1 MAAAG
6 VLDLALHGHDA
17 AAAEVVA
24 AADRLRDL
32 QDDQPWGQPY
42 APADGWDWGSN
53 GRILDNLVVLAI
65 AHELTGRSELLA
77 AATRGLDYLLGGNAL
92 GQSYVTGYGTDFTR
106 HQRTRH
112 FAHDLDPALPASAGR
127 RARRWP
133 DLQGPSGL
141 SVRPAAGGPAAAAP
155 LPRRADVGDDERRLH
170 PLERAA
176 RLDRRPV
183 DPVSEPFPTGFK
195 FGASSAAYQIEGAT
209 AEDGRGESIWDRFCR
224 VPGAVAGGATGDRA
238 CDHYH
243 RWREDLDL
251 MAALRLETY
260 RFSIAW
266 PRVQP
271 DGRGPLNG
279 KGVDFYRRL
288 ASGLRERGIDPVAT
302 LYHGDLPAAL
312 QDRGGWA
319 ARETAARFAEHAGRM
334 ADALGDIVGHWI
346 THNEPWGVAFLGHAE
361 GTKAPGLRD
370 WPTALQVAHHL
381 LLSHGLAVRALR
393 TSRAD
398 ATVGITLNLAPVRA
412 ASSSPA
418 DVEAARRE
426 DGHVNRWFLDP
437 LLRGGYP
444 DDLAARYEQR
454 VGSFEIHDGD
464 LETIATPIDVLGI
477 NYYHPA
483 WVRAARAAEPLGL
496 EHVPP
501 PPPTSPLGWQID
513 PQGLRELLARLVRDY
528 GRRPIWITE
537 NGIPGDSLDDHA
549 RVDYLAA
556 HLEALGAA
564 IADGADVR
572 RYFVWS
578 FLDSF
583 EWELGYG
590 ARFGLVHV
598 DFETQRRTLKRSARW
613 YRDRIA
619 RAR

>member
-1 MAAAG
+1 M
-6 VLDLALHGHDA
+6 
-17 AAAEVVA
+17 
-24 AADRLRDL
+24 
-32 QDDQPWGQPY
+32 
-42 APADGWDWGSN
+42 
-53 GRILDNLVVLAI
+53 
-65 AHELTGRSELLA
+65 
-77 AATRGLDYLLGGNAL
+77 
-92 GQSYVTGYGTDFTR
+92 
-106 HQRTRH
+106 
-112 FAHDLDPALPASAGR
+112 
-127 RARRWP
+127 
-133 DLQGPSGL
+133 
-141 SVRPAAGGPAAAAP
+141 
-155 LPRRADVGDDERRLH
+155 
-170 PLERAA
+170 
-176 RLDRRPV
+176 
-183 DPVSEPFPTGFK
+183 SEPFPTGFK
-195 FGASSAAYQIEGAT
+195 FGASSAAYQIEGAP
-209 AEDGRGESIWDRFCR
+209 AEEGRGESIWDRFCR

-288 ASGLRERGIDPVAT
+288 ASGLRERGIDPVVT

-381 LLSHGLAVRALR
+381 LVSHGLAVRALR

-418 DVEAARRE
+418 DVEAAWRE

-464 LETIATPIDVLGI
+464 LETIATPIDFLGI

-528 GRRPIWITE
+528 GRRAIWITE